1 MQEIHVGARGF
12 LALSGWHYSV
22 FHTLKPPQM
31 AVTMTV
37 DSRCTDYPLITFRS
51 GQMKT
56 FLKWFGIGFVILL
69 IAFSLLTV
77 LNRLL
82 PEGWV
87 LDANILVFLAGAILS
102 LAWTFWPSMR
112 EQFASLSSGLKI
124 VVNLILMFVLS
135 GLIILFSCINWFPV
149 PGVSCSL
156 TSAKELIAMV
166 IWAVIGNQIAYI
178 ASPQPTD
185 VKNAKYYRSGTLG

>member
-1 MQEIHVGARGF
+1 
-12 LALSGWHYSV
+12 LKTALV
-22 FHTLKPPQM
+22 
-31 AVTMTV
+31 AVTMTA
-37 DSRCTDYPLITFRS
+37 DSKCTDYPLITFRS

-56 FLKWFGIGFVILL
+56 FMKWFGIGFVILL

-82 PEGWV
+82 PEGWI
-87 LDANILVFLAGAILS
+87 LDANIFVFLAGAILS
-102 LAWTFWPSMR
+102 LTWTFLPKVR
-112 EQFASLSSGLKI
+112 EQFASLSSGVKI
-124 VVNLILMFVLS
+124 LVNLILMLVLS

-166 IWAVIGNQIAYI
+166 IWAVIGNQITYV

-185 VKNAKYYRSGTLG
+185 VKTAKHYRFD